1 MKDILGR
8 ELHEGDVVVCKGSG
22 RSYDGGPAKS
32 MEIGII
38 RGKGVRTLTSWR
50 NPKDKFLV
58 ENPSEMDMQVVK
70 EIYKGIDDRKHKVKE
85 NQAKKTKGN
94 EVGKIYKNAKG
105 VYLYLG
111 KGEVTSQRIYK
122 RHNTLSGAIEKI
134 NGDAK
139 ISSGNIYV
147 EITRDL
153 QLRGVHSFNDIK
165 NYLSSVSYADCL
177 VEALK
182 GYKMIDNGIGELDIS
197 EIRKQ
202 GLTILT
208 SSLRLE
214 IKLDY

>member
-22 RSYDGGPAKS
+22 SPYDGSPAKS

-50 NPKDKFLV
+50 NPRDKFLV
-58 ENPSEMDMQVVK
+58 EHPSEMDMQVVK

-94 EVGKIYKNAKG
+94 EVGKIYKNTKG

-111 KGEVTSQRIYK
+111 KGEVTSQRIYR
-122 RHNTLSGAIEKI
+122 RHNTLISEIETI
-134 NGDAK
+134 NGDVK
-139 ISSGNIYV
+139 TSSGNIYI

-153 QLRGVHSFNDIK
+153 QLRGVHDFNDIK
-165 NYLSSVSYADCL
+165 NYISSVSYGDSL
-177 VEALK
+177 VEVLK
-182 GYKMIDNGIGELDIS
+182 GYKAVDNSVGELDIS
-197 EIRKQ
+197 KIRKQ
-202 GLTILT
+202 GLTIVS
-208 SSLRLE
+208 SSLRLK
-214 IKLDY
+214 IKLD

>member
-8 ELHEGDVVVCKGSG
+8 ELHEGDVVVCKGNGS
-22 RSYDGGPAKS
+22 SYDSGPTKS

-50 NPKDKFLV
+50 NPRDKFLV
-58 ENPSEMDMQVVK
+58 EHPSETDMQVVK

-85 NQAKKTKGN
+85 NQAKKIKGN
-94 EVGKIYKNAKG
+94 EVGKIYKNTKG

-111 KGEVTSQRIYK
+111 KGEVTSQRVYRK
-122 RHNTLSGAIEKI
+122 YNTLIGAIETV
-134 NGDAK
+134 NGDVK
-139 ISSGNIYV
+139 TSSGNIYI

-165 NYLSSVSYADCL
+165 NYLSSVSYGDSL
-177 VEALK
+177 VEVLK
-182 GYKMIDNGIGELDIS
+182 GYKAVDDSIGELDIS
-197 EIRKQ
+197 KIRKQ
-202 GLTILT
+202 GLTIAS

-214 IKLDY
+214 IKLD